1 MNDPGEE
8 KLDDNSLIGLIKK
21 GETGSRYFEIIYS
34 RYHTKVKNKCYSI
47 VKNRQESLDLAEEI
61 MVKIY
66 EKLDSYKGNSKFS
79 TWVYSLTY
87 NHCIDYLRLKKN
99 LHYPKWN
106 SDQEM
111 AVLPDYV
118 EEFSEVID
126 YDKLMLVLEELHT
139 EEQLLIRMKYVDEM
153 SLKTIGEALRITE
166 SAAKMRLK
174 RARTRLL
181 YLYTLRFIR
190 G

>member
-1 MNDPGEE
+1 MKDPGEE
-8 KLDDNSLIGLIKK
+8 KLDDNALIGLIKQ
-21 GETGSRYFEIIYS
+21 GGTGSRYFEIVYH

-47 VKNRQESLDLAEEI
+47 VKNKQESLDLAEEI

-66 EKLDSYKGNSKFS
+66 EKLDSYKGTSKFS

-99 LHYPKWN
+99 LHYPKWDN
-106 SDQEM
+106 DQEM
-111 AVLPDYV
+111 AIVADTT
-118 EEFSEVID
+118 EELAEDIN

-181 YLYTLRFIR
+181 YLYTMRYIK